1 MQVIWFAKQFEKLRI
16 VTLEVKKVVIK
27 SFTLNPIFSY
37 VNPNSEFKYRIFTI
51 WNAVEGV
58 VVDYTFVWF
67 YEIELEWQK
76 LSVKLK

>member
-37 VNPNSEFKYRIFTI
+37 VNPNSEFKYRIFTV

-58 VVDYTFVWF
+58 VVDY
-67 YEIELEWQK
+67 INDNLEYNWK
-76 LSVKLK
+76 KFR